1 VLKTYKFKEFH
12 MSQKIKVT
20 LVKSMIGRPQKH
32 RMVLRGLGLNKLNRT
47 VEVDDTPSI
56 RGMINK
62 VSHLLKAEEKINE
75 A

>member
-1 VLKTYKFKEFH
+1 